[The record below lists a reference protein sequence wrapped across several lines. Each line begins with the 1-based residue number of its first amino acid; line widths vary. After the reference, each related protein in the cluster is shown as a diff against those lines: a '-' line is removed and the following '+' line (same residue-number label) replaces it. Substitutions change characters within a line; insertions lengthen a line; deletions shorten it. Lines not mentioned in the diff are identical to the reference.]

1 MKAEKSLGKVWYVQ
15 ESVSRPSRD
24 VTKKPTERGQGSR

>member
-15 ESVSRPSRD
+15 GSESRPSWD
-24 VTKKPTERGQGSR
+24 VTEKSTERGQGSR